1 MSNDNEKNE
10 SKPRSFVNAA
20 IILVAIATVLTVVT
34 PVLRDTVLNNLN
46 RVYDEYY
53 LITNISTDYTT
64 EKITI
69 TTGSTS
75 WFDVFDNS
83 ETYSLEKVYN
93 SPLFELDNSVTA
105 PTMIEGI
112 VHIPDTYP
120 R

>member
-1 MSNDNEKNE
+1 MSNDNENKE
-10 SKPRSFVNAA
+10 SKPRSFIRSVLV
-20 IILVAIATVLTVVT
+20 LVAVAAVLTVVT
-34 PVLRDTVLNNLN
+34 PILRDTVLNDLN
-46 RVYDEYY
+46 RIYDEYD
-53 LITNISTDYTT
+53 LITSISTDYTT
-64 EKITI
+64 EEITI

-83 ETYSLEKVYN
+83 KTYSLGKVYN

>member
-1 MSNDNEKNE
+1 MSNDNGKNE
-10 SKPRSFVNAA
+10 SKPRSFVSAV
-20 IILVAIATVLTVVT
+20 IVLVAVAAVLTVVT
-34 PVLRDTVLNNLN
+34 PILRDTVLNDLN
-46 RVYDEYY
+46 RIYDEYD
-53 LITNISTDYTT
+53 LITKISTDYTT
-64 EKITI
+64 EEITI

-83 ETYSLEKVYN
+83 KTYSLGKVYN
-93 SPLFELDNSVTA
+93 SPLFELDNSVTV